1 MELKEAIKQF
11 KKETTQDNMLVVLDC
26 LKHHLDTYYL
36 VPVELPDHMID
47 DSVNQGDIIK
57 TKDQTSL
64 KIKTFVYQDMQ
75 AYPLFL
81 DKESAYQQMK
91 SSFLE
96 VSLRNILEACMKYT
110 NGVVIDPYQDSLYL
124 PLSLIEMI
132 IKPKVPNS
140 RIFFNVGAIEDL
152 EVQSRVFIIDQSDR
166 LNEGEAMMNNQD
178 IQILLSD
185 KEEFLIGDSYINA
198 LEIAKHNNIHS
209 LAIPFLNTFNLHQ
222 AMALCLITI
231 SKWLNEN
238 KDYSLAVIINLDNE
252 NLYHEFQKFL
262 KKGVSHG

>member
-1 MELKEAIKQF
+1 
-11 KKETTQDNMLVVLDC
+11 
-26 LKHHLDTYYL
+26 
-36 VPVELPDHMID
+36 
-47 DSVNQGDIIK
+47 
-57 TKDQTSL
+57 
-64 KIKTFVYQDMQ
+64 MQ

-178 IQILLSD
+178 I
-185 KEEFLIGDSYINA
+185 
-198 LEIAKHNNIHS
+198 
-209 LAIPFLNTFNLHQ
+209 
-222 AMALCLITI
+222 
-231 SKWLNEN
+231 NEN

-262 KKGVSHG
+262 KKGISHG

>member
-96 VSLRNILEACMKYT
+96 VSLRT
-110 NGVVIDPYQDSLYL
+110 
-124 PLSLIEMI
+124 
-132 IKPKVPNS
+132 
-140 RIFFNVGAIEDL
+140 
-152 EVQSRVFIIDQSDR
+152 
-166 LNEGEAMMNNQD
+166 
-178 IQILLSD
+178 
-185 KEEFLIGDSYINA
+185 
-198 LEIAKHNNIHS
+198 
-209 LAIPFLNTFNLHQ
+209 
-222 AMALCLITI
+222 
-231 SKWLNEN
+231 
-238 KDYSLAVIINLDNE
+238 
-252 NLYHEFQKFL
+252 
-262 KKGVSHG
+262 